1 MTDIV
6 DRLLG
11 EASLLNA
18 HTASWVVHLPPMLHD
33 AAAEITRLRAALAK
47 AQRVPPGWKL
57 VPVGADDAMIHQGAM
72 SHDHPNVFMGGPSM
86 AGKRRAERMWSAML
100 AAAPQP
106 PATAQDDGWQPIE
119 TAPRNHFPVH
129 VWSQKYGQFVAFLDI
144 TWTWWPVPAIEPL
157 DDSPTH
163 WRPLPQPPGDE

>member
-6 DRLLG
+6 DRLRSPEVFLSNVMMVSPVAQ
-11 EASLLNA
+11 E
-18 HTASWVVHLPPMLHD
+18 
-33 AAAEITRLRAALAK
+33 AAAEITRLRAALAE
-47 AQRVPPGWKL
+47 AQRAAYRVPPGWKL
-57 VPVGADDAMIHQGAM
+57 MPVEVDDGMIHQGAV

-86 AGKRRAERMWSAML
+86 AGKRRAKRMWSAML

-129 VWSQKYGQFVAFLDI
+129 VWSKKYGQVVAFLDI